1 MLVKKQEKRS
11 SSNKLIDILQEII
24 EMKENFEI
32 TINVTLN

>member
-11 SSNKLIDILQEII
+11 SSNELMNILQRII

>member
-11 SSNKLIDILQEII
+11 SSNELMNILQEII